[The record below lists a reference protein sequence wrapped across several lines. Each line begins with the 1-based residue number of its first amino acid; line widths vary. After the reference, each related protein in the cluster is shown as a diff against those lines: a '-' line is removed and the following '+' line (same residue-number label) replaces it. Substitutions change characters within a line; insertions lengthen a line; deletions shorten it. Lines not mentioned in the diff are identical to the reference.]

1 MKTEYLQRKFHVMST
16 SEEELL
22 EDIRKLKQKL
32 ASKEAELDQL
42 STKGSVSPLSKCEKL
57 TNDDISRYSRQMI
70 LPELRPEGQRRLL
83 SSSALIVG
91 CGGKTVRLKIRYQ
104 EIILLHTVKYFIAKL
119 EHLPIFDY
127 IARSCRHNTS
137 LIE

>member
-1 MKTEYLQRKFHVMST
+1 MTKLNLNSISILKTEYLQRKFHVMST

-22 EDIRKLKQKL
+22 EDIRTLKQKL

-91 CGGKTVRLKIRYQ
+91 CGGKTWTISRNHT
-104 EIILLHTVKYFIAKL
+104 HTVLTREMFYL
-119 EHLPIFDY
+119 
-127 IARSCRHNTS
+127 
-137 LIE
+137 